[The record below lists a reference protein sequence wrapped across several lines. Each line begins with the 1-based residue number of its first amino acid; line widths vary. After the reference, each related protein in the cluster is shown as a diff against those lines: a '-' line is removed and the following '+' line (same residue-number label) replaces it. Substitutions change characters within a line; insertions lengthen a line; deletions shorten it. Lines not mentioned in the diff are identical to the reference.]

1 MVDFTRAPAMTPIGR
16 NEDPGPAYNL
26 NVDTMALPDEK
37 AMQELMMGSKAKYNR
52 ELLPEFG
59 GRRMAMEKMR

>member
-1 MVDFTRAPAMTPIGR
+1 MVPIGR

-26 NVDTMALPDEK
+26 NVDTMALPDKE
-37 AMQELMMGSKAKYNR
+37 AMQELIMGAKAKYNR